1 MAKKVGRPW
10 AITKQIEEEL
20 IKLMSDGMSQNE
32 ACKYVGISKMA
43 IIEYK
48 KRFPEFADRIQKAKL
63 ATTKFA
69 YKSVKAGMI
78 KDWKAGAWWLER
90 TVPERFREKK
100 ELEISEKPI
109 LIDDVFN
116 GTKKKTVAERTDK
129 PNSQTRGSSTKTR
142 KL

>member
-1 MAKKVGRPW
+1 MAKKIGRPW
-10 AITKQIEEEL
+10 AITKELEVEL

-48 KRFPEFADRIQKAKL
+48 KAFPDFADRIQKAKL

-69 YKSVKAGMI
+69 YKSIKAGMI

-100 ELEISEKPI
+100 EIEISEKPI

-116 GTKKKTVAERTDK
+116 GKTKTPITKRTNK
-129 PNSQTRGSSTKTR
+129 PNA
-142 KL
+142 